1 MKKLMITTACA
12 FAASVLSA
20 QEMGVTATEVA
31 AGPADQGA
39 EVAAQA
45 DAQAAQLA
53 AETPAEEFVSAEEVV
68 KKNLTKMKLFR
79 GYDRKRKAII
89 AIATVD
95 VKVNDPANDNSFMSV
110 RAAKANEAYLNAKAE
125 VIRAINTNFSAMD
138 RALTLA
144 EFGEDDVQK
153 AFAESRAKLEAKRE
167 ALAKKLEQLDEAEAE
182 ALRGVTMTDRF
193 GAILEGIAKK
203 LDENF
208 NAEEIVEQ
216 KKAVR
221 DQLKAEC
228 AEMLADYKAL
238 EDMAKK
244 IPAVPDTA
252 LSSSVTM
259 LSKMPLL
266 GSSVLTQAESW
277 DKTDK
282 MYSVSLA
289 LVWSPKLQENA
300 VALVTGEAV
309 SSPKKGQFSPQEWI
323 AEQNLTTMIGPR
335 RFTDSEGNSI
345 FVGIAAADLTGK
357 IKDRKAKKMLADTW
371 AMKAVAFSL
380 MGDIEAYRE
389 ASSNYKEYDEDLR
402 TSCEKLYNSVSQKCD
417 INLQGC
423 LPLDSREVTHPITGR
438 KTYVTAYYI
447 EPALAKDATELL
459 KKSYAGAIRQTKA
472 THYRR
477 GQHAGMERTLDH
489 QRKSTVEFRKGAV
502 DGAQGVVN
510 EVQRQRGAA
519 KPQPQKPVSAGAA
532 GSKRQ
537 APSGQSQGGAFS
549 GDATIDTDF

>member
-1 MKKLMITTACA
+1 MKKLMITAACA
-12 FAASVLSA
+12 VAASVLSA
-20 QEMGVTATEVA
+20 QEMGVTVTEAA

-45 DAQAAQLA
+45 DAQASQLA
-53 AETPAEEFVSAEEVV
+53 AEAPAEEFVSAEEVV
-68 KKNLTKMKLFR
+68 RKNLSKMKLFR

-89 AIATVD
+89 AIGTID
-95 VKVNDPANDNSFMSV
+95 VKVSDPANDDSFMSL

-125 VIRAINTNFSAMD
+125 VIRSINTDFSAMD

-144 EFGEDDVQK
+144 EYGEDDVQK
-153 AFAESRAKLEAKRE
+153 AFAENRAKLEAKRE
-167 ALAKKLEQLDEAEAE
+167 ALAKKLGQLDEAEA
-182 ALRGVTMTDRF
+182 AAFRGITMTDRF

-221 DQLKAEC
+221 DQLKVEC
-228 AEMLADYKAL
+228 DEMLADYKAL

-244 IPAVPDTA
+244 IPSVPSTEI
-252 LSSSVTM
+252 SSSVRM

-277 DKTDK
+277 DKTEK
-282 MYSVSLA
+282 MYSISLA

-309 SSPKKGQFSPQEWI
+309 PSSKKGQFTPQEWV

-335 RFTDSEGNSI
+335 RFTDNEGNSI

-357 IKDRKAKKMLADTW
+357 IKDRKAKKMLADTR

-380 MGDIEAYRE
+380 AGDIEAYRE
-389 ASSNYKEYDEDLR
+389 ASSNYKEYDDDLR
-402 TSCEKLYNSVSQKCD
+402 TSCDKLYNAVSQKCD

-459 KKSYAGAIRQTKA
+459 KKAYAGAVRQTKA
-472 THYRR
+472 TQYRR
-477 GQHAGMERTLDH
+477 GQHAGMARTLDH
-489 QRKSTVEFRKGAV
+489 QRKSTVEFNKGAV

-519 KPQPQKPVSAGAA
+519 KPQQRPVSAGAT

-537 APSGQSQGGAFS
+537 APAGQSQGGTFS

>member
-1 MKKLMITTACA
+1 MKKLMITAACA
-12 FAASVLSA
+12 LAASVLSA

-53 AETPAEEFVSAEEVV
+53 AEAPAEEFVSAEELVE
-68 KKNLTKMKLFR
+68 KNLEKMGLHE
-79 GYDRKRKAII
+79 GYDSKRRAII
-89 AIATVD
+89 AIGT
-95 VKVNDPANDNSFMSV
+95 VKVPIADPANDDAFMAIRSG
-110 RAAKANEAYLNAKAE
+110 KATEAYIEAQRQ
-125 VIRAINTNFSAMD
+125 VIEAINTEMSAMD
-138 RALTLA
+138 RALTISEYGNDEPL
-144 EFGEDDVQK
+144 K
-153 AFAESRAKLEAKRE
+153 AFAASRNALEAKRA
-167 ALAKKLEQLDEAEAE
+167 ALAEKLEQLDKAEAE

-228 AEMLADYKAL
+228 DEMLADYKAL

-244 IPAVPDTA
+244 IPAVPRNE
-252 LSSSVTM
+252 LQSTM
-259 LSKMPLL
+259 KMKSEMPLL
-266 GSSVLTQAESW
+266 GSSVLTQAEAW
-277 DKTDK
+277 DKAEKTYQ
-282 MYSVSLA
+282 MSMA
-289 LVWSPKLQENA
+289 IVWSPKLQENA
-300 VALVTGEAV
+300 VSLMTGDARP
-309 SSPKKGQFSPQEWI
+309 SSKPGPFTPQEWI
-323 AEQNLTTMIGPR
+323 AAQNIATMIGPR
-335 RFTDSEGNSI
+335 RFTDSSGNNI
-345 FVGIAAADLTGK
+345 FVGIAACDLTGQVTAE
-357 IKDRKAKKMLADTW
+357 KAKKRMTDMEAR
-371 AMKAVAFSL
+371 KAVAFSL
-380 MGDIEAYRE
+380 AGDIVSYSEATK
-389 ASSNYKEYDEDLR
+389 NVKEYNDDIKSQAGKLR
-402 TSCEKLYNSVSQKCD
+402 DVVARQLD

-423 LPLDSREVTHPITGR
+423 LRLKHKEIRHPISGR
-438 KTYVTAYYI
+438 KTYVSVFYI
-447 EPALAKDATELL
+447 DPSLSKDATELL

-472 THYRR
+472 IQYRR
-477 GQHAGMERTLDH
+477 GQHSGMERTLDH

-510 EVQRQRGAA
+510 EVQRQHGAA

-537 APSGQSQGGAFS
+537 APSGQSQGGTFS